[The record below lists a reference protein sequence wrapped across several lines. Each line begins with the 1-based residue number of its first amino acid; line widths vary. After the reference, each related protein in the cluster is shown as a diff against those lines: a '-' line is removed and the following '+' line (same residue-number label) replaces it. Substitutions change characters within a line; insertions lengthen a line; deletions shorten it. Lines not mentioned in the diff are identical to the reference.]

1 MYPAGEPPLAQ
12 PGRVKIDVQFSVWA
26 GDNQQMTDVND
37 MTLIQEYA
45 DRDSEPAFAGL
56 VDRHIHFVYSVA
68 FRYVGNSTDAQEV
81 TQVVFIILAKK
92 AASLRQRT
100 TLTGWLYEATRRA
113 AAALVRTKLR
123 QQAREQKAYMQSTL
137 NDSDTSE
144 VWRQLGPVLEEAM
157 NRLNERERALLA
169 LRFFENKTAAETA
182 ALLGI
187 REDAAHK
194 RAARALEKM
203 RRFFLKRGID
213 STTAIIAG
221 AISANALQVAPV
233 ALAKSVTAV
242 AIAKGATVSGSTL
255 TLIKGALKIMAWTK
269 AKTAIVAGS
278 VVVLTTAVVTPAYI
292 HFHRHSDLTSNSTIA
307 SSTDYPKTA
316 DQAAKAMVETL
327 FVKGDINE
335 FADKFVDP
343 NPILRK
349 LFIENFMRG
358 SGGRLHPMSGA
369 QVVAGKP
376 EKSPDSNMWL
386 VPCKTLLKGGA
397 VRECQIKLEWN
408 SESNRW
414 IFKSVS

>member
-1 MYPAGEPPLAQ
+1 
-12 PGRVKIDVQFSVWA
+12 
-26 GDNQQMTDVND
+26 MTDVSD
-37 MTLIQEYA
+37 MDLIQEYA

-68 FRYVGNSTDAQEV
+68 FRYTGNSTDAEDV

-100 TLTGWLYEATRRA
+100 TLTGWLYEATRMA

-144 VWRQLGPVLEEAM
+144 IWRQLGPVLEEAM

-242 AIAKGATVSGSTL
+242 AITKGATVSGSTL

-278 VVVLTTAVVTPAYI
+278 VVVLITAVVTPAYI
-292 HFHRHSDLTSNSTIA
+292 HFYRHSDLTSNSTLA
-307 SSTDYPKTA
+307 SPADYPETA

-358 SGGRLHPMSGA
+358 AGGRMHPTPGA

-376 EKSPDSNMWL
+376 EKSPDSNIWL
-386 VPCKTLLKGGA
+386 VPCKIRLKGGA
-397 VRECQIKLEWN
+397 LRECQIQLERN

>member
-1 MYPAGEPPLAQ
+1 
-12 PGRVKIDVQFSVWA
+12 
-26 GDNQQMTDVND
+26 MTDVND

-100 TLTGWLYEATRRA
+100 TLTGWLYEATRMA
-113 AAALVRTKLR
+113 AAAVVRTKLR

-242 AIAKGATVSGSTL
+242 AITKGATVSGSTL

-307 SSTDYPKTA
+307 SSADYPKTA

-349 LFIENFMRG
+349 IFIENFMRG

-376 EKSPDSNMWL
+376 EKSPDSNIWL
-386 VPCKTLLKGGA
+386 VPCKTRLKGGA